1 MQLRSASASSGGSV
15 VSPFHDDRE
24 ILMGLVDAVAQMQV
38 EIEDLKMLQV
48 RVDAPDDSGH
58 RDLAATDRM
67 AKRVARQ
74 LKALRNKG
82 VRCYPCKRKARPC
95 KKDADCCD
103 GLACFKNGLCGDA
116 SKLRRPRKK
125 QRKKPMRRRRK
136 KRKATGK
143 RRAPRKERRKGPER
157 ESGKKDA
164 KDTEAPQSDTEAPQ
178 SSETKAPKAA

>member
-1 MQLRSASASSGGSV
+1 
-15 VSPFHDDRE
+15 
-24 ILMGLVDAVAQMQV
+24 MGLVDAVAQMQV
-38 EIEDLKMLQV
+38 DIEDLKMLQV
-48 RVDAPDDSGH
+48 RVDVPDDSGH

-116 SKLRRPRKK
+116 SKLRRPRRRPRKK